1 MKKIRLGNDLHIS
14 WEILRNGEP
23 EDFTD
28 KIVEVKLVHAQT
40 STSVPIEWS
49 IEGNIIEIDFLGKDQ
64 KRKGEYRIYLT
75 ENRGEVGMSTLD
87 TCGAFYLVDHS
98 CQESETS
105 ACSTLK
111 VQHVRLTGSFSLS
124 GGRKGSEG
132 FVLVTYNGD
141 ITDDDYNKLYESIK
155 SGNSVLIKFVEVFG
169 TEGYASILS
178 SELRSNGDIF
188 FAFNDTVAVQAA
200 LISGES
206 VDGYHALTLEELE
219 SGGSFPNV
227 DELPAIDNLTG
238 EEKVILT
245 LQGEN
250 YQTNMNKMKEW
261 VLQNGQFISYPT
273 MAAYDADKANL
284 TEECYV
290 GIDETEEVFLHKL
303 KAPWNAYYELEEAYV
318 NLMQEE
324 GIDSM
329 VGGAPLT
336 LRADMFES
344 FVVNGEERITGN
356 EVFDENDPTATA
368 IVVPMNVGDVY
379 EVSFVL
385 KDLNDFQVATEMDLF
400 YLFFYS
406 PLVKIIFDKSFASA
420 NVDSATATPYAF
432 AIFGIQGCIIMR
444 EITFNFETDPWKDTE
459 ALDTLA
465 QAFRKQGGLTGM
477 FGGLTS
483 GERIA
488 RIPNG
493 DWGKEYSEGADL
505 SSGVGLLTVFTLPDY
520 DYNYTIERYDYG
532 TI

>member
-40 STSVPIEWS
+40 FTFVPIEWS

-87 TCGAFYLVDHS
+87 TCEAFYLVDHS

-124 GGRKGSEG
+124 GGGGK
-132 FVLVTYNGD
+132 
-141 ITDDDYNKLYESIK
+141 
-155 SGNSVLIKFVEVFG
+155 
-169 TEGYASILS
+169 
-178 SELRSNGDIF
+178 
-188 FAFNDTVAVQAA
+188 
-200 LISGES
+200 
-206 VDGYHALTLEELE
+206 
-219 SGGSFPNV
+219 GSFPNV
-227 DELPAIDNLTG
+227 DELPAIESLTG

-318 NLMQEE
+318 NLMKEQ
-324 GIDSM
+324 GLDSM

-336 LRADMFES
+336 LRADLFES

-356 EVFDENDPTATA
+356 EVFDESDPTSAA
-368 IVVPMNVGDVY
+368 IVVPLNVGDTY

-385 KDLNDFQVATEMDLF
+385 KDLNDFQVATEMDLL

-432 AIFGIQGCIIMR
+432 AIFGIQGCPIMR
-444 EITFNFETDPWKDTE
+444 EITFNFEADPWKDTE
-459 ALDTLA
+459 ALKTLA
-465 QAFRKQGGLTGM
+465 QAFRKQGGLMGM

>member
-40 STSVPIEWS
+40 FTFVPIEWS

-87 TCGAFYLVDHS
+87 TCEAFYLVDHS
-98 CQESETS
+98 CQEIETS

-124 GGRKGSEG
+124 GGGGKGS
-132 FVLVTYNGD
+132 V
-141 ITDDDYNKLYESIK
+141 
-155 SGNSVLIKFVEVFG
+155 
-169 TEGYASILS
+169 
-178 SELRSNGDIF
+178 
-188 FAFNDTVAVQAA
+188 
-200 LISGES
+200 
-206 VDGYHALTLEELE
+206 
-219 SGGSFPNV
+219 PNV
-227 DELPAIDNLTG
+227 DELPAIDSLTG

-250 YQTNMNKMKEW
+250 YQTDLNKMKEW
-261 VLQNGQFISYPT
+261 ALQNSQFISYPT

-318 NLMQEE
+318 NLMKEV
-324 GIDSM
+324 GLDSM

-336 LRADMFES
+336 LRADLFES

-356 EVFDENDPTATA
+356 EVFDENNPTAAA
-368 IVVPMNVGDVY
+368 IVVPLNVGDTY

-432 AIFGIQGCIIMR
+432 AIFGIQGCVIMR

-505 SSGVGLLTVFTLPDY
+505 SSGVGLLTVFMLSDY
-520 DYNYTIERYDYG
+520 AYNYTIERYDYG

>member
-40 STSVPIEWS
+40 FTFVPIEWS

-87 TCGAFYLVDHS
+87 TCEAFYLVDHS

-124 GGRKGSEG
+124 GGGGK
-132 FVLVTYNGD
+132 
-141 ITDDDYNKLYESIK
+141 
-155 SGNSVLIKFVEVFG
+155 
-169 TEGYASILS
+169 
-178 SELRSNGDIF
+178 
-188 FAFNDTVAVQAA
+188 
-200 LISGES
+200 
-206 VDGYHALTLEELE
+206 
-219 SGGSFPNV
+219 GSFPNV
-227 DELPAIDNLTG
+227 DELPAIDSLTG

-318 NLMQEE
+318 NFAKEQ
-324 GIDSM
+324 GFDSM

-336 LRADMFES
+336 LRADLFES

-356 EVFDENDPTATA
+356 EVFDDSDLTSAA
-368 IVVPMNVGDVY
+368 IVVPLNVGDAY
-379 EVSFVL
+379 EVSFIL
-385 KDLNDFQVATEMDLF
+385 KDLSNYSSNDATEFM
-400 YLFFYS
+400 YLFFYC
-406 PLVKIIFDKSFASA
+406 PLTKIVFDNSFASA
-420 NVDSATATPYAF
+420 NDSATATPYTL
-432 AIFGIQGCIIMR
+432 AILGIQGCIIMR
-444 EITFNFETDPWKDTE
+444 EITFNFETDPWKGNFVVID
-459 ALDTLA
+459 ALA
-465 QAFRKQGGLTGM
+465 SAFRKQGGHFGM
-477 FGGLTS
+477 FGRLTT

-493 DWGKEYSEGADL
+493 DWGEEYSEGMDE
-505 SSGVGLLTVFTLPDY
+505 SKVGLVTAFTLPNQ

>member
-1 MKKIRLGNDLHIS
+1 MNKIRLGNDLHIS

-40 STSVPIEWS
+40 FTSVPIEWS

-64 KRKGEYRIYLT
+64 KRKGEYRIFLT

-124 GGRKGSEG
+124 GGGGK
-132 FVLVTYNGD
+132 
-141 ITDDDYNKLYESIK
+141 
-155 SGNSVLIKFVEVFG
+155 
-169 TEGYASILS
+169 
-178 SELRSNGDIF
+178 
-188 FAFNDTVAVQAA
+188 
-200 LISGES
+200 
-206 VDGYHALTLEELE
+206 
-219 SGGSFPNV
+219 GSFPNV

-250 YQTNMNKMKEW
+250 YQTDLNKMKEW
-261 VLQNGQFISYPT
+261 ALQNSQFISYPT

-303 KAPWNAYYELEEAYV
+303 KAPWNAYYELEEVYV
-318 NLMQEE
+318 NTMQEQ

-336 LRADMFES
+336 LRADLFES
-344 FVVNGEERITGN
+344 FVVNGEERIMGN
-356 EVFDENDPTATA
+356 EVFDENNPASAA

-385 KDLNDFQVATEMDLF
+385 KDLSEYAPSNETELL
-400 YLFFYS
+400 YLFLYS
-406 PLVKIIFDKSFASA
+406 PLTKIALDKSFASA
-420 NVDSATATPYAF
+420 IDARMMPYTLAVYS
-432 AIFGIQGCIIMR
+432 IQGCLIMR
-444 EITFNFETDPWKDTE
+444 EITFNFEADPWKDNGD
-459 ALDTLA
+459 AIDILL
-465 QAFRKQGGLTGM
+465 QAFRKQGGIIGLFGILT
-477 FGGLTS
+477 T

-505 SSGVGLLTVFTLPDY
+505 SSGVGLVTVFTLPDDSY
-520 DYNYTIERYDYG
+520 YNYTIERYDYG

>member
-40 STSVPIEWS
+40 FTYVPIEWS

-87 TCGAFYLVDHS
+87 TCEAFYLVDHS

-124 GGRKGSEG
+124 GGGGK
-132 FVLVTYNGD
+132 
-141 ITDDDYNKLYESIK
+141 
-155 SGNSVLIKFVEVFG
+155 
-169 TEGYASILS
+169 
-178 SELRSNGDIF
+178 
-188 FAFNDTVAVQAA
+188 
-200 LISGES
+200 
-206 VDGYHALTLEELE
+206 
-219 SGGSFPNV
+219 GSFPNV
-227 DELPAIDNLTG
+227 DELPAIDSLTG

-250 YQTNMNKMKEW
+250 YQTNLNKMKEW
-261 VLQNGQFISYPT
+261 ALQNSQFISYPT
-273 MAAYDADKANL
+273 MAEYDADKANL

-336 LRADMFES
+336 LRADLFES
-344 FVVNGEERITGN
+344 FVVNGKERITGN
-356 EVFDENDPTATA
+356 EVFDENNPTAAA
-368 IVVPMNVGDVY
+368 IVVPLNVGDTY

-385 KDLNDFQVATEMDLF
+385 KDLNDFQAATEMDLF

-420 NVDSATATPYAF
+420 NDSATATPYTL

-444 EITFNFETDPWKDTE
+444 EITFNFETDPWKDAE

-465 QAFRKQGGLTGM
+465 QAFRKQGGFMGI
-477 FGGLTS
+477 FGVLTS